1 MKEKIRSILKKLNK
15 GDITTNEA
23 LDQIK
28 NIHENL
34 KLPKRKASKIKIMVI
49 DEEQNIRL
57 PAIPFWLLDL
67 FISLGLGLGSIAL
80 KFVNDIDEETKSI
93 LESINSEDLR
103 KIFNELKKYGPF
115 DMVDIEDGDNTIVK
129 ISIL

>member
-115 DMVDIEDGDNTIVK
+115 DMVDIEDGDSTKIK
-129 ISIL
+129 ISVL

>member
-34 KLPKRKASKIKIMVI
+34 KLPKRKASKIKIYII
-49 DEEQNIRL
+49 DEDKNIKL
-57 PAIPFWLLDL
+57 PAIPFWLLDF
-67 FISLGLGLGSIAL
+67 FISIGLGLGSIAL

>member
-1 MKEKIRSILKKLNK
+1 MKEEINNILEKLNV
-15 GDITTNEA
+15 GDITTQEA
-23 LDQIK
+23 IKQIRS
-28 NIHENL
+28 IHIDLNPPR
-34 KLPKRKASKIKIMVI
+34 KKASKIKIMVI

-93 LESINSEDLR
+93 LESINSKDLR

-115 DMVDIEDGDNTIVK
+115 DMVDIEDGDSTKIK
-129 ISIL
+129 ISVL

>member
-1 MKEKIRSILKKLNK
+1 MKEKIGNILKKLNK
-15 GDITTNEA
+15 GEITTNEA

-28 NIHENL
+28 NVHENL
-34 KLPKRKASKIKIMVI
+34 KLPKRKASKIKIYI
-49 DEEQNIRL
+49 TDEDKNIKL

-115 DMVDIEDGDNTIVK
+115 DMVDIEDGDSTKIK
-129 ISIL
+129 ISVL

>member
-15 GDITTNEA
+15 GEITTNEA

-28 NIHENL
+28 NVHENL
-34 KLPKRKASKIKIMVI
+34 KLPKRKASKIKIYI
-49 DEEQNIRL
+49 TDEDKNIKL